1 MVVKEMVSG
10 NVYTIQIMPNIT
22 GSSLGTMPPTES
34 LGDIPLADGQEQHNN
49 DEDEVSDQSK
59 SNNWWDALGLLTKSK
74 EEKPTELDMW
84 IGETLP
90 PLSDKLVTRI
100 LRWEFIEMAELR
112 PYVESEITAVRGQT
126 SQNVKKQ
133 PVTDILTWLQ
143 CFGIYVGVLAKQYPE
158 AVSELMAYMVVII
171 KASQRYA
178 GLAWVNYDT
187 LYRRQAAAKK
197 CRVWSQTNTSLFNLC
212 FTGQLKDIE
221 QCHQCGTVS
230 HTSSD
235 CPQRNEGEENV
246 PARLLHSLETVA
258 AALTSRSGHFN
269 SQKGEEFGRRKN
281 TGICNKYNEQNC
293 HYAWCRY
300 RHVCLLCG
308 GNHPKTLCDQSK
320 GKGGAKFRSGK
331 PRPYGPY

>member
-1 MVVKEMVSG
+1 M
-10 NVYTIQIMPNIT
+10 
-22 GSSLGTMPPTES
+22 
-34 LGDIPLADGQEQHNN
+34 
-49 DEDEVSDQSK
+49 
-59 SNNWWDALGLLTKSK
+59 
-74 EEKPTELDMW
+74 
-84 IGETLP
+84 
-90 PLSDKLVTRI
+90 
-100 LRWEFIEMAELR
+100 F
-112 PYVESEITAVRGQT
+112 ESEITAVRGQT

-143 CFGIYVGVLAKQYPE
+143 CFGIYVGVLAKQYPK

-187 LYRRQAAAKK
+187 LYRCQTAAKE
-197 CRVWSQTNTSLFNLC
+197 CRVWSQMNTSLFNLC

-221 QCHQCGTVS
+221 RCHQCGTVG
-230 HTSSD
+230 HNSSD
-235 CPQRNEGEENV
+235 CPQRNEGEENI
-246 PARLLHSLETVA
+246 PARLLHSLETLA

-293 HYAWCRY
+293 HYTWCRY

-308 GNHPKTLCDQSK
+308 GNHPKTLCVQSK

-331 PRPYGPY
+331 LRPYGPY

>member
-49 DEDEVSDQSK
+49 NEDEVSDQSK

-74 EEKPTELDMW
+74 EAKPTEF
-84 IGETLP
+84 LP
-90 PLSDKLVTRI
+90 LLSDKLVTRI
-100 LRWEFIEMAELR
+100 LRWEFIEMAEFR

-133 PVTDILTWLQ
+133 QVTDILTWLQ

-178 GLAWVNYDT
+178 GL
-187 LYRRQAAAKK
+187 R
-197 CRVWSQTNTSLFNLC
+197 SL
-212 FTGQLKDIE
+212 
-221 QCHQCGTVS
+221 
-230 HTSSD
+230 
-235 CPQRNEGEENV
+235 GE
-246 PARLLHSLETVA
+246 L
-258 AALTSRSGHFN
+258 
-269 SQKGEEFGRRKN
+269 
-281 TGICNKYNEQNC
+281 
-293 HYAWCRY
+293 
-300 RHVCLLCG
+300 RHPISPPG
-308 GNHPKTLCDQSK
+308 GSK
-320 GKGGAKFRSGK
+320 EM
-331 PRPYGPY
+331 